1 MALTEATNSL
11 NFAMGV
17 TEGEYICIK
26 YKLDVIALQI
36 YCIACV
42 VKTPGAL
49 YLLHEYCHFSAKNRK
64 K

>member
-17 TEGEYICIK
+17 TEGEHICIK

-36 YCIACV
+36 LCIARDV
-42 VKTPGAL
+42 RTPGAL
-49 YLLHEYCHFSAKNRK
+49 YLLNEYCHFSAKNRK

>member
-1 MALTEATNSL
+1 MWRNSTVALTEATNSL

-36 YCIACV
+36 
-42 VKTPGAL
+42 
-49 YLLHEYCHFSAKNRK
+49 
-64 K
+64 